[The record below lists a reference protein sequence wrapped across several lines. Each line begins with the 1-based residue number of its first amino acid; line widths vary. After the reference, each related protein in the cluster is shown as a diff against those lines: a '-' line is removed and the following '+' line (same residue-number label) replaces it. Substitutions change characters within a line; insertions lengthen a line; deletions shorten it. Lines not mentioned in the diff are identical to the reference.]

1 MPLPLALGLA
11 AAAPGVFKAGL
22 GLFQGIKANK
32 LKQEDFQYIPPALR
46 ENLASQRNRARSAR
60 MPGQGLTESKIRQST
75 AAGLKAA
82 GGGSLSDKIAAA
94 QGLVA
99 NEQDALA
106 GVGAQ
111 AAQFQIGEE
120 QQLQQLMN
128 QKAGFEAQGQQNFE
142 QTKLGLK
149 DAANQN
155 IFGGISDIGSAF
167 TGGAFDGVFG
177 GKKKQGQQAAA
188 GSLSTAAPNNFLAGA
203 ASTFQPNNLAAGT
216 FNRYVNG

>member
-1 MPLPLALGLA
+1 MPLPLILGAA
-11 AAAPGVFKAGL
+11 AAAPGLFKAGL
-22 GLFQGIKANK
+22 GIFQGIKANK

-75 AAGLKAA
+75 AAGLKSA
-82 GGGSLSDKIAAA
+82 GGGSLSDKLAAA

-128 QKAGFEAQGQQNFE
+128 QKAGFQAQGQRNFE

-149 DAANQN
+149 DASNKN
-155 IFGGISDIGSAF
+155 IFGGISDVGSSI

-177 GKKKQGQQAAA
+177 NKKPAGGNTANAAVPQAY
-188 GSLSTAAPNNFLAGA
+188 LSGF
-203 ASTFQPNNLAAGT
+203 ASNYQPTNLPAGT
-216 FNRYVNG
+216 FNKYING